1 MKTIVVL
8 ILLSA
13 LAFVVGSLSSDG
25 LKSAMAPVGLL
36 VLGVSLMCL
45 GRYSWALV
53 FILPSA
59 VSALDI
65 SFLKELPIAYI
76 TSGGLLVYWLI
87 MYIMGY
93 VKITWHKSTVIDIAT
108 LIFSLYFA
116 FTWVMHPVTISA
128 FVNEI
133 TDVGYASIGGKDYI
147 WFVFASLT
155 YIFISIIPM
164 EMDRMGKL
172 LKVCF
177 WITVFCLLI
186 TTAKGVLLAAKKQ
199 ADVLVEGEGARDSG
213 FVALGTAIF
222 TYVVCKYDIVRI
234 LCSPWKIILIVASTF
249 GVAVPEDV
257 PDDSWEFRNA
267 ELINDLKPIEITYLE
282 HTFSL
287 DFTNNGEYVADHFED
302 IVEFMTLWAY
312 LRQESLIVEV
322 PREVKAEDLSIL
334 FELVPKQQQDKATY
348 TVLGDKKPDSSLRPV
363 IKTIDVGDYWPTT
376 PHFLISKYNDMVWKV
391 NEEHLKN
398 CEEYIGRKILPTGR
412 LKVFA
417 KQGYTTAEV
426 WQYRIPLIISLVAL
440 IAPTLFSGFTKGE
453 TDYLSEISQQLVII
467 EEKTDANSVHQDILS
482 KIIEIKDELSD
493 ISEQLASDDSVE
505 VIANLASQIEEL
517 NRLLSEPESPE
528 TATE

>member
-1 MKTIVVL
+1 MKLSKHEKKIVDAIIQGDVYD
-8 ILLSA
+8 I
-13 LAFVVGSLSSDG
+13 
-25 LKSAMAPVGLL
+25 
-36 VLGVSLMCL
+36 
-45 GRYSWALV
+45 
-53 FILPSA
+53 PSY
-59 VSALDI
+59 LRK
-65 SFLKELPIAYI
+65 F
-76 TSGGLLVYWLI
+76 
-87 MYIMGY
+87 
-93 VKITWHKSTVIDIAT
+93 
-108 LIFSLYFA
+108 
-116 FTWVMHPVTISA
+116 
-128 FVNEI
+128 
-133 TDVGYASIGGKDYI
+133 GKCQN
-147 WFVFASLT
+147 
-155 YIFISIIPM
+155 
-164 EMDRMGKL
+164 R
-172 LKVCF
+172 
-177 WITVFCLLI
+177 
-186 TTAKGVLLAAKKQ
+186 
-199 ADVLVEGEGARDSG
+199 
-213 FVALGTAIF
+213 
-222 TYVVCKYDIVRI
+222 KYDIYALEERFKATDGAKQYKVVI
-234 LCSPWKIILIVASTF
+234 DEDKFYTIVPSCAKLPFGGSFSTELKLPRK
-249 GVAVPEDV
+249 PEDV

-363 IKTIDVGDYWPTT
+363 INTIDVGDYWPTT

-528 TATE
+528 TPTE